1 MQAGS
6 STSLFSGKEY
16 SMSIPTIL
24 TKIIDRKFEEINER
38 KLALSLDDVTSMSA
52 NASSV
57 RGFAQK
63 LLAQSTT
70 KKAAIIAEIKKASP
84 SKGVIREH
92 FEPATIARQYE
103 QSGAS
108 CLSVLTDHDFFQGH
122 EDFLKQAR
130 AACSLP
136 VLRKDFMVDPY
147 QIYEARMIGADCI
160 LLIVSALS
168 DGQLQDFNGLAQ
180 ELGMDVLVE
189 VHGGDEL
196 ERALSLEGALL
207 GINNRNLHTF
217 DVSLNNTFELLP
229 AIPEDR
235 LLITE
240 SGIHTTDDVKAMFD
254 NHINAFLV
262 GEAFMRQKNPG
273 EGLKHLFKGYL

>member
-1 MQAGS
+1 
-6 STSLFSGKEY
+6 
-16 SMSIPTIL
+16 MSIPTIL
-24 TKIIDRKFEEINER
+24 TKIIDRKFEEIKEHQL
-38 KLALSLDDVTSMSA
+38 KLSLNDVTAMA
-52 NASSV
+52 ADASPT
-57 RGFAQK
+57 RGFARK
-63 LLAQSTT
+63 LLDQSATG
-70 KKAAIIAEIKKASP
+70 KAAIIAEIKKASP

-92 FEPATIARQYE
+92 FVPEEIARQYE
-103 QSGAS
+103 QAGAS

-122 EDFLKQAR
+122 EDYLKTAR

-168 DGQLQDFNGLAQ
+168 DGQLQDFNGLAR

-189 VHGGDEL
+189 VHGAEEL
-196 ERALSLEGALL
+196 ERALPLEGALL

-217 DVSLNNTFELLP
+217 EVSLNNTFELLP

-235 LLITE
+235 VVITE
-240 SGIHTTDDVKAMFD
+240 SGIHTTDNVKAMFD
-254 NHINAFLV
+254 KNINAFLI
-262 GEAFMRQKNPG
+262 GEAFMRQDDPG
-273 EGLKHLFKGYL
+273 NGLKQLFDSYI